1 MSSVWRRA
9 IPWARHSAGPCG
21 SAAPPHRRTAAPPHR
36 RTAAPPHRRTAAK
49 EDVPDRVAAL
59 LEAVGL
65 PGDFARR
72 YSHQLSGGRR
82 QRTSIPRALA
92 AEPDLLLCDEIT
104 SALDPEITDAIMDL
118 LTRLQAE
125 KGLTLVRVAN
135 ELDLVTACA
144 RTTHHIEDGQ
154 VRPAVQMPAS
164 AAPLEH
170 GCSPAE

>member
-1 MSSVWRRA
+1 M
-9 IPWARHSAGPCG
+9 
-21 SAAPPHRRTAAPPHR
+21 
-36 RTAAPPHRRTAAK
+36 
-49 EDVPDRVAAL
+49 AAL